1 MKHFASIFVV
11 IISTFYITI
20 SQAENLIVYINMEKI
35 MNESDVGKSITS
47 QLEKIHKSNLKEFK
61 LLEDKLKKEETEII
75 SQKNLLTKEDFSKKV
90 DELRL
95 KVQNYKKDRQNKIN
109 SLTEKRI
116 SASTKLLS
124 AINPIL
130 TKYSEENKISI
141 ILHKKNIILGKT
153 DLDITKKII
162 EITNSKIKKIDLN

>member
-61 LLEDKLKKEETEII
+61 LSEDKLKKEETEII